1 LCAYANSF
9 ISDLDAAEEIV
20 QELFVRFWEQRETK
34 EITTSIRAY
43 FYASVRNACLNELK
57 HLKIKEKYKQEQER
71 ELTFN
76 VNQDQ
81 HNLELNELDEKIHT
95 AINKL
100 PEGRRKI
107 FILSRFDGLKY
118 QEIADK
124 LNISIKTVENQ
135 MGEALKFLRVQLKD
149 FIVTLLVLLKLFTHF

>member
-1 LCAYANSF
+1 ME
-9 ISDLDAAEEIV
+9 DLESAEEIV
-20 QELFVRFWEQRETK
+20 QDLFVRFWEQRDTK

-43 FYASVRNACLNELK
+43 FYSSVRNACLNQLK
-57 HLKIKEKYKQEQER
+57 HLKIKDKYKQEQER

-76 VNQDQ
+76 SSQDQ
-81 HNLELNELDEKIHT
+81 NDLELSELDQKIHN
-95 AINKL
+95 AINAL

-118 QEIADK
+118 QEIAEK

-149 FIVTLLVLLKLFTHF
+149 FIVTVLIFLKIFTHF

>member
-1 LCAYANSF
+1 MVD
-9 ISDLDAAEEIV
+9 IDASEEIV

-34 EITTSIRAY
+34 DITTSVRAY
-43 FYASVRNACLNELK
+43 LYTSVKNACLNQLK
-57 HLKIKEKYKQEQER
+57 HLKIKEKYKHEQER

-76 VNQDQ
+76 SSHEQNG
-81 HNLELNELDEKIHT
+81 LEVSELDQKIHA
-95 AINKL
+95 AINSL

-135 MGEALKFLRVQLKD
+135 IGNALKFLRKNYFEFLL
-149 FIVTLLVLLKLFTHF
+149 FIFSSLNIF

>member
-1 LCAYANSF
+1 ME
-9 ISDLDAAEEIV
+9 DLESAEEIV
-20 QELFVRFWEQRETK
+20 QDLFVRFWEQRETK

-43 FYASVRNACLNELK
+43 FYSSVRNACLNQLK
-57 HLKIKEKYKQEQER
+57 HLKIKDKYKQEQER

-76 VNQDQ
+76 SSQNQND
-81 HNLELNELDEKIHT
+81 LELSELDQKIHN
-95 AINKL
+95 AINAM

-118 QEIADK
+118 QEIAEK

-135 MGEALKFLRVQLKD
+135 MGEALKFLRLQLKD
-149 FIVTLLVLLKLFTHF
+149 FIVTVLIFLKIFTHF